1 MCEVVEPFSPA
12 LLRLCCLCASHL
24 AALAAVTSAL
34 MKMQQQFQDQP
45 SNHHGILIVAGG
57 RDMFANAAITLHIL
71 RHTLRST
78 LPVEIVHF
86 GDQELPQDVLA
97 VIRSYNGTT
106 NIDNRQTAA
115 AADRKQARRHLRQET
130 QPTQLQGHGMVY
142 VTDALQASPQ
152 HEVAVQHRYSAGCT
166 ACCRHGL

>member
-24 AALAAVTSAL
+24 AALAALTSAL

-106 NIDNRQTAA
+106 NIDNRQ
-115 AADRKQARRHLRQET
+115 R
-130 QPTQLQGHGMVY
+130 HGMVY

-166 ACCRHGL
+166 LCCRQGL